1 MILIEAGEFVM
12 GDDDGAR
19 DEQPAHQVLLNAYWI
34 DRYPVTNRE
43 YKAFVDTTDHRRP
56 PHWVTGTYPSGQDL
70 HPVTNVN
77 WEDATT
83 YARWSGKRLPTE
95 AECEKAARGT
105 QGQTYPWGDAFRKD
119 NVNSS
124 NDYEG
129 TTPVNQFP
137 GGASPYGVMD
147 MCGNIQEWCTDW
159 YYDDMYKTSAPD
171 NPTGPQGG
179 QYRVCR
185 GGFYAENRMGVRCA
199 ARHFAPPSTM
209 QDHIGFRCAVSPGE
223 KIEPLP
229 TTPSTKK
236 SKKARKKKVEISA
249 DTDLW
254 DIVADYPENVAKM
267 ARTLLVEAEDQVR
280 EEGEDADGPS
290 AADKLA
296 VFMIALGQNGSAE
309 IMKYLTDRE
318 IEHISQA
325 ISKHGTVPRAEENT
339 VLEEMK
345 QFLVA
350 GNYVSRGGV
359 DFARGTLERA
369 LGPRK
374 AQALLDRVTS
384 TTTSGFYMLRH
395 VAPEQIIPFISKEH
409 PQTIALI
416 LSQLEAKQAAAVLSG
431 LPEEMRSDVAYR
443 ITQMDNISPQVLRE
457 LEDSLAADLRAILTG
472 QITEI
477 GGPKAVAE
485 ILKQTDPKIEQAV
498 MKDIK
503 KQDAEGA
510 DAIVQARSDT
520 QQDPDA

>member
-1 MILIEAGEFVM
+1 
-12 GDDDGAR
+12 R
-19 DEQPAHQVLLNAYWI
+19 DEQPQNRVLLNAYWI
-34 DRYPVTNRE
+34 DRYPVTNRD
-43 YKAFVDTTDHRRP
+43 YKAFVDATDHRAP
-56 PHWVTGTYPSGQDL
+56 PHWKSGNHTFARDL

-77 WEDATT
+77 WEDAAT
-83 YARWSGKRLPTE
+83 YARWSGKRLLTE
-95 AECEKAARGT
+95 AEWEKAARGT
-105 QGQTYPWGDAFRKD
+105 VGQNYPWGDTFRKD

-129 TTPVNQFP
+129 TTPINQFP
-137 GGASPYGVMD
+137 EGASPYGVMD
-147 MCGNIQEWCTDW
+147 MCGNVQEWCTDW
-159 YYDDMYKTSAPD
+159 YYDDMYTTSALD

-185 GGFYAENRMGVRCA
+185 GGFYAENKAGVRCS

-229 TTPSTKK
+229 AKQS
-236 SKKARKKKVEISA
+236 SKKPKKAQKKKVEISA

-254 DIVADYPENVAKM
+254 DIVADYPENVAKV
-267 ARTLLVEAEDQVR
+267 ARTLLVEAKDQAR
-280 EEGEDADGPS
+280 EEGEDSDGLS

-296 VFMIALGQNGSAE
+296 VFMIALGQNRSAE
-309 IMKYLTDRE
+309 IMKYLNDHE
-318 IEHISQA
+318 IERISQA
-325 ISKHGTVPRAEENT
+325 ITEQQIVPRSQEKA

-350 GNYVSRGGV
+350 GDYVSRGGI
-359 DFARGTLERA
+359 DFARGTLEKA

-384 TTTSGFYMLRH
+384 TTASGFYMLRN

-416 LSQLEAKQAAAVLSG
+416 LSQLDTKQAAMVLSG
-431 LPEEMRSDVAYR
+431 LHEEMRSDIAYR
-443 ITQMDNISPQVLRE
+443 ISQMETISPQVLRE
-457 LEDSLAADLRAILTG
+457 LEDTLAHELRTILTG
-472 QITEI
+472 QITQI

-485 ILKQTDPKIEQAV
+485 ILGQTDPEIEKAV

-503 KQDAEGA
+503 QQDAESA
-510 DAIVQARSDT
+510 NAVSKARSEAQNNPNT
-520 QQDPDA
+520 DA